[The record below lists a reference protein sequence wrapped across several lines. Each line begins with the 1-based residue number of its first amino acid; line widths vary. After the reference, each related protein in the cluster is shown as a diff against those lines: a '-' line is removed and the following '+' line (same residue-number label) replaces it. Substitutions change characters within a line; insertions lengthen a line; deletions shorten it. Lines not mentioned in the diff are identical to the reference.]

1 MKEKHLRL
9 RWPFRLSAVAVSMM
23 VLGWTSCEKIKD
35 SEKVDIIVPYYI
47 ISDGVSGYDDYRH
60 SKAMTDDSLRNCA
73 AHPYVRRIFI
83 AIPFNFEQ
91 DFKKLGS
98 RRISRMCSELSGK
111 MAISPKIS
119 GRGNFRFRPGVCSE
133 NDSLSFL
140 AMGFTV
146 NQQERLYNNDR
157 L

>member
-35 SEKVDIIVPYYI
+35 SEKVDIIIPYYVETF
-47 ISDGVSGYDDYRH
+47 GGYFEAYRH
-60 SKAMTDDSLRNCA
+60 SEAMTDDSLRKCA

-83 AIPFNFEQ
+83 AIPYNFEQ

-98 RRISRMCSELSGK
+98 RRISRICSELSGK

-119 GRGNFRFRPGVCSE
+119 GRGNFRFRPGVCPE

-140 AMGFTV
+140 AMGFTI